1 MLQKL
6 TAAGRFSDE
15 CALAGTANATTLQRP
30 HTWRVC
36 KWGSIKKRDMQG
48 LMRVGIHAKSQ
59 RSVRGLRSGGAT
71 KRNTLENNRD
81 MSPTPNVPLLP
92 PSTGSNTEHESP
104 FYLGS
109 GLGCTTQCRLDEEK
123 QTLAQLV
130 TRRCIPGGGTGPH
143 EAVLTHFDL
152 LNCYAALSLCEIL

>member
-1 MLQKL
+1 MQKVNVRY
-6 TAAGRFSDE
+6 ADCG
-15 CALAGTANATTLQRP
+15 
-30 HTWRVC
+30 
-36 KWGSIKKRDMQG
+36 
-48 LMRVGIHAKSQ
+48 RVGLQ
-59 RSVRGLRSGGAT
+59 

-92 PSTGSNTEHESP
+92 PSTGSNTEHQSP

-152 LNCYAALSLCEIL
+152 LNCYAALSLCEILYLVTAELPSPSQLWKIVAWKM